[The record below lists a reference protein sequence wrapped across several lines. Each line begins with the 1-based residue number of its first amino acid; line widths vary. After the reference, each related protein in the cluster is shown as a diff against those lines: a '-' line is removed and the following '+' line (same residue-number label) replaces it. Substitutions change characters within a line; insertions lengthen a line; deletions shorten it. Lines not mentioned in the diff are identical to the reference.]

1 METDILGKLI
11 IYIGVFLIVLG
22 VLIQFF
28 PKIPLLGKLPG
39 DIYIKRENF
48 SFYFP
53 LATSIVLSV
62 ILSLALYL
70 VSKLK

>member
-1 METDILGKLI
+1 MELKKLGKII
-11 IYIGVFLIVLG
+11 IYIGISLIIVG
-22 VLIQFF
+22 IIIQFF

-53 LATSIVLSV
+53 LTTSI
-62 ILSLALYL
+62 ILSLVLTL
-70 VSKLK
+70 VLNFFSRIK

>member
-1 METDILGKLI
+1 METDILGKFI
-11 IYIGVFLIVLG
+11 IYIGVFLIILG